1 MPRAAPMQA
10 GFNAGELSPRMAG
23 RVDKPIYALGCY
35 RLENFIPDIAG
46 PAIKRGGTM
55 WVQAVRTQSK
65 RAWLVRFER
74 SASDSFML
82 EFGDGY
88 IRFFTNRAQL
98 NVSGVAAYNGATTYA
113 VGDLVVQAG
122 VNYYCIA
129 ATTGN
134 APPNATYWYAL
145 TGSVYEIPSPY
156 TLAELTNEAGAF
168 AISYVQ
174 SGDIIYLTHRAHQ
187 PRKLSRYGTTD
198 WTLTAYDPTGGPF
211 QDVNVTATTVYS
223 SANTGAAVTLTAST
237 AIFTASMV
245 GTLFYLEQKTVS
257 DVLQWEVAKAIAAPG
272 DKRRSDIRNYSAVA
286 AGTTGSVRP
295 THTEGAVYDGD
306 PGVQWTF
313 LDAGYGWARI
323 TAVGGGGTTAT
334 ASVLSRIPDGAVGAG
349 NASTK
354 WAVSAWSDSLGWPD
368 AVTFYLDRLVFA
380 RDSLVWMSVAGDY
393 ENMQAR
399 DFGRQTTESAI
410 ALSIPSRRGNRILWL
425 ETLEAGLVVGTGADE
440 WIITPASKNDPL
452 GPLNIAANPLGAT
465 GSRAIAPLRLPD
477 SIVHVQRSGRKLRD
491 QRYVVGEGGVRLD
504 LNAYADHVTS
514 GFISISH
521 TAEPYS
527 LIWGVGSDG
536 GLVASTYY
544 PEQEVLGWARHPLI
558 GIVECAATIPSPD
571 GQQDDLWMIVKRT
584 INGATTRYVE
594 CMKPPLG
601 DADAQEDSFYVDA
614 GITYD
619 GASTLTIT
627 GLGHLEGETVN
638 VLVDGATH
646 PQRTVAA
653 GQITLQRAG
662 SVVHVGL
669 PYTAKLA
676 TMDIE
681 AGAGNG
687 TSQGKTKRIHKGI
700 VRLQRTLGGK
710 IGPSEAK
717 LDTLQFRDAEVP
729 MGTAPPLFTGDKGGG
744 AAWPGGSDRTSRMWF
759 VHEDPLPATVV
770 AFMPQMETQD
780 G

>member
-1 MPRAAPMQA
+1 MPRAAPMQT
-10 GFNAGELSPRMAG
+10 GFSCGEMSPRMAG
-23 RVDKPIYALGCY
+23 RVDKAQYGLGCY
-35 RLENFIPDIAG
+35 RMENFIPDIAG

-55 WVQAVRTQSK
+55 WIQAVRTQNK

-98 NVSGVAAYNGATTYA
+98 NVSGVAAYNGATAY
-113 VGDLVVQAG
+113 VPGDLASSAG

-129 ATTGN
+129 NTTGN
-134 APPNATYWYAL
+134 APPNATYWYPL
-145 TGSVYEIPSPY
+145 TGTVYEIPSPY
-156 TLAELTNEAGAF
+156 TLAELTNSAGGF

-174 SGDIIYLTHRAHQ
+174 SGDIIYLTHRSHQ
-187 PRKLSRYGTTD
+187 PKKLSRYGTTN
-198 WTLTAYDPTGGPF
+198 WTLTSYDPTGGPF
-211 QDVNVTATTVYS
+211 KDVNVTTTTVYS
-223 SANTGAAVTLTAST
+223 SANTGAAVTLTASA
-237 AIFTASMV
+237 AIFTAAMV

-257 DVLQWEVAKAIAAPG
+257 DTLQWEVAKAIAAPG
-272 DKRRSDIRNYSAVA
+272 DKRRSDVRNYSAVA

-295 THTEGAVYDGD
+295 IHTEGAVYDGD

-323 TAVGGGGTTAT
+323 TAIGGGGTTAT
-334 ASVLSRIPDGAVGAG
+334 ATVLSRIPDGAVGGG

-354 WAVSAWSDSLGWPD
+354 WAFGAWSDTEGWPD
-368 AVTFYLDRLVFA
+368 AVTFYVDRLVFA
-380 RDSLVWMSVAGDY
+380 RDSLVWMTVAGDY
-393 ENMQAR
+393 ENMQGR

-410 ALSIPSRRGNRILWL
+410 TLPIPSRRGNRILWL
-425 ETLEAGLVVGTGADE
+425 ETLETGLVVGTGADE
-440 WIITPASKNDPL
+440 WLIAPASKNDAL
-452 GPLNIAANPLGAT
+452 GPLNISANPLGAT
-465 GSRAIAPLRLPD
+465 GSRAIPPLRLPD

-491 QRYVVGEGGVRLD
+491 LRYVIGEGGVRVD
-504 LNAYADHVTS
+504 LNAWANHITAGFTS
-514 GFISISH
+514 LAY

-536 GLVASTYY
+536 ALAAATYY
-544 PEQEVLGWARHPLI
+544 PEQEVLGWSRFPLT
-558 GIVECAATIPSPD
+558 GVVECVATIPSPD

-614 GITYD
+614 GVTYSGVSTTAMT
-619 GASTLTIT
+619 GA
-627 GLGHLEGETVN
+627 GHLVGQTVN

-646 PQRTVAA
+646 PQRVVD
-653 GQITLQRAG
+653 GSGNFTLQRAG
-662 SVVHVGL
+662 SIVHYGL
-669 PYTAKLA
+669 PFTAKLA
-676 TMDIE
+676 TMDLE

-687 TSQGKTKRIHKGI
+687 TSQGKIKRVHKGI
-700 VRLQRTLGGK
+700 VRLDRTLGGK
-710 IGPSEAK
+710 AGPSETK
-717 LDTLQFRDAEVP
+717 LDTLQFRDASVP
-729 MGTAPPLFTGDKGGG
+729 MGSAPPLFTGDKQVP
-744 AAWPGGSDRTSRMWF
+744 WPGGSDRQARLWF
-759 VHEDPLPATVV
+759 VHEDPTPATVV
-770 AFMPQMETQD
+770 AFMPQMATED